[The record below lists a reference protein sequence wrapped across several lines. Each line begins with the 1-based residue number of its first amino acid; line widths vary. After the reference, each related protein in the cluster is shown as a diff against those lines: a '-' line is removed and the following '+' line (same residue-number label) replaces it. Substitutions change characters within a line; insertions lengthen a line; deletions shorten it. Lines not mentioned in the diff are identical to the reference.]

1 MAKQIYID
9 ENGNENLV
17 SGTINYG
24 SLLPMSP
31 NDSSSM
37 VADRIEAC
45 ETAISGIIESG
56 SNTNGNYVKYAD
68 GTMICYKSVSSGVAQ
83 SDWSAWGACYE
94 SDVKSLGSWAETFY
108 ATPIVHTTVSGAGAW
123 IENTYDMSTTSSG
136 KLRFVRPSVPS
147 GGITIQ
153 LQVIGIG
160 RWKA

>member
-45 ETAISGIIESG
+45 ETAISGKADKIA
-56 SNTNGNYVKYAD
+56 TGNHTVY
-68 GTMICYKSVSSGVAQ
+68 
-83 SDWSAWGACYE
+83 
-94 SDVKSLGSWAETFY
+94 GSWTDGYYGTARFWVPFPNADDYTITLT
-108 ATPIVHTTVSGAGAW
+108 ATKYRSNDTTMTTMTGSTIALKNDCGFLVSGDLSAANHYGA
-123 IENTYDMSTTSSG
+123 IEFTT
-136 KLRFVRPSVPS
+136 
-147 GGITIQ
+147 
-153 LQVIGIG
+153 
-160 RWKA
+160 A